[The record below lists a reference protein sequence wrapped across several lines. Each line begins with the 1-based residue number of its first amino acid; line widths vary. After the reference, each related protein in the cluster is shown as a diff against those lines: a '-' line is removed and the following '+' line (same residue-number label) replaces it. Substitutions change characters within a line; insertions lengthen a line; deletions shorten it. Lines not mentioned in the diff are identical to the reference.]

1 LPASPGFQ
9 PARPTA
15 SRMRTKPVRRVS
27 SLRKW
32 VWVSITNCPASAF
45 ARSAAWSGSAASA
58 RLAEKSGPY
67 TSFIAT

>member
-1 LPASPGFQ
+1 MVCGRPASPGFQ

-32 VWVSITNCPASAF
+32 VCVSMMNCPASAF
-45 ARSAAWSGSAASA
+45 ARSAAMSLSAASA
-58 RLAEKSGPY
+58 RVAAKSGP
-67 TSFIAT
+67 